1 MASVIFDSTVLGVLV
16 TVVVGHFF
24 AIVKSRYGLVGEAV
38 IASVGLVNKFGA
50 FLAHA
55 LHAIVAGN
63 PVGIL
68 GHAVVV
74 VVGIRVANI
83 LTELLLVVTA
93 DRVIV
98 GQLAIGAFVFFD
110 IALCL
115 LLS

>member
-38 IASVGLVNKFGA
+38 IASVGLVNELGA

-83 LTELLLVVTA
+83 LTELLFIVTA